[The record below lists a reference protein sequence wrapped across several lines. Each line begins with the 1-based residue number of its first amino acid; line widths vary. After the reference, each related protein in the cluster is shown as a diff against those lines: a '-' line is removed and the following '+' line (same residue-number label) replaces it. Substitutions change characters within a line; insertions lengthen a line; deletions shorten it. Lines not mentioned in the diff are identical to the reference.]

1 MDAFGIGTTSDCFH
15 SVGIWPDWIDRL
27 NNLVTIG
34 AILEA
39 VFFNIEAET
48 PSGPEALDMSKL
60 ESSCSTS
67 PTVHSRSLGHSSG
80 WTKSKSAGYNGGCV
94 VLKQLEKNEFNKSA
108 LSLSQLAETLLCY
121 KVGLILKRH
130 TLNSG

>member
-39 VFFNIEAET
+39 VFFNIEAMVILQLFAQT
-48 PSGPEALDMSKL
+48 LQILAKPKPT
-60 ESSCSTS
+60 SC
-67 PTVHSRSLGHSSG
+67 
-80 WTKSKSAGYNGGCV
+80 AGYV
-94 VLKQLEKNEFNKSA
+94 VS
-108 LSLSQLAETLLCY
+108 
-121 KVGLILKRH
+121 
-130 TLNSG
+130 

>member
-1 MDAFGIGTTSDCFH
+1 MTYQYARKRMAPTATL
-15 SVGIWPDWIDRL
+15 RL
-27 NNLVTIG
+27 RLHH
-34 AILEA
+34 A
-39 VFFNIEAET
+39 
-48 PSGPEALDMSKL
+48 GPEALDMSKL

-67 PTVHSRSLGHSSG
+67 PTVHSRSSGHSSG
-80 WTKSKSAGYNGGCV
+80 WTKSKSVGYNGGCV

-108 LSLSQLAETLLCY
+108 LSLSQLAETLLCD